1 MITLIDELIKYH
13 VLDLNKLI
21 LKIYPKLDLKPNEAV
36 MLLHLL
42 SNYEQNGK
50 KIFPLSY
57 KDLKDKTG
65 MDKKE
70 NGILIKALIDKSFI
84 DICLEKN
91 KDREQESINIT
102 NTINILEGYLE
113 KEKRDDDNKLMK
125 QNISDVCSL
134 FEINLGRTLSPNE
147 INLLY
152 QNSKFYKKSD
162 YERAIFE
169 ISKENDVTINAC
181 IDYLKTQKF
190 MEQEV
195 NKENEQAVLDF
206 FERINKKS

>member
-1 MITLIDELIKYH
+1 MIDELIKYH

-84 DICLEKN
+84 DITLEKN
-91 KDREQESINIT
+91 KDKEQESINIT
-102 NTINILEGYLE
+102 NTINIIENYLE
-113 KEKRDDDNKLMK
+113 KEKREDENKLMK
-125 QNISDVCSL
+125 QNISDICNL
-134 FEINLGRTLSPNE
+134 FEVNLGRTLSPNE

-152 QNSKFYKKSD
+152 QNSKFYKKAD
-162 YERAIFE
+162 FERAIFE
-169 ISKENDVTINAC
+169 ISRDNDITVSGC
-181 IDYLKTQKF
+181 IDLLKTQKF
-190 MEQEV
+190 MEEEV
-195 NKENEQAVLDF
+195 NKENEKAVLDF

>member
-1 MITLIDELIKYH
+1 
-13 VLDLNKLI
+13 
-21 LKIYPKLDLKPNEAV
+21 
-36 MLLHLL
+36 
-42 SNYEQNGK
+42 
-50 KIFPLSY
+50 
-57 KDLKDKTG
+57 

-169 ISKENDVTINAC
+169 ISKENDVTISAC

-190 MEQEV
+190 MDQEV

>member
-13 VLDLNKLI
+13 VLDLNKLV
-21 LKIYPKLDLKPNEAV
+21 LKIYAKLDLKPNEAV

-50 KIFPLSY
+50 KTFPLSY

-84 DICLEKN
+84 DINLEKN
-91 KDREQESINIT
+91 KDREQEFVNIS
-102 NTINILEGYLE
+102 NAIKKLEDYLE
-113 KEKRDDDNKLMK
+113 KEKIEDENKQAK
-125 QNISDVCSL
+125 QSVSDVCAL
-134 FEINLGRTLSPNE
+134 FEVNLGRTLSPNE

-152 QNSKFYKKSD
+152 QNAKNFQKSD
-162 YERAIFE
+162 YEVAIFE
-169 ISKENDVTINAC
+169 ISKEKLLSVSEC
-181 IDYLKTQKF
+181 IEYLKTRKF

-195 NKENEQAVLDF
+195 NKENERAILDF
-206 FERINKKS
+206 FESINKKS

>member
-1 MITLIDELIKYH
+1 MIDELIKYH
-13 VLDLNKLI
+13 VLDLNKLV

-91 KDREQESINIT
+91 KDREFESINIS
-102 NTINILEGYLE
+102 NAINIIEGFLE
-113 KEKRDDDNKLMK
+113 KEKRDDEAK
-125 QNISDVCSL
+125 QIKQSISDVCAL
-134 FEINLGRTLSPNE
+134 FEVNLGRTLSPNE
-147 INLLY
+147 LSILF
-152 QNSKFYKKSD
+152 QNAKFYKKVD

-169 ISKENDVTINAC
+169 ISKENDVTINGC
-181 IDYLKTQKF
+181 IEYLKNKNF

>member
-1 MITLIDELIKYH
+1 MIDELIKYH
-13 VLDLNKLI
+13 VLDLNKLV
-21 LKIYPKLDLKPNEAV
+21 LKIYSKLDLKPNEAV

-42 SNYEQNGK
+42 SNYELNGK
-50 KIFPLSY
+50 KVFPLSY

-70 NGILIKALIDKSFI
+70 NGILIKALIDKQFI
-84 DICLEKN
+84 DISLEKN
-91 KDREQESINIT
+91 KDREQEFVNIT
-102 NTINILEGYLE
+102 NTITIIENYLE
-113 KEKRDDDNKLMK
+113 KEKIDDENRIMR
-125 QNISDVCSL
+125 QNISDICSL

-152 QNSKFYKKSD
+152 QNSKFYKKGD

-169 ISKENDVTINAC
+169 ISKENDVTISAC
-181 IDYLKTQKF
+181 IDYLKTQKY

-195 NKENEQAVLDF
+195 NKENEKAVLDF